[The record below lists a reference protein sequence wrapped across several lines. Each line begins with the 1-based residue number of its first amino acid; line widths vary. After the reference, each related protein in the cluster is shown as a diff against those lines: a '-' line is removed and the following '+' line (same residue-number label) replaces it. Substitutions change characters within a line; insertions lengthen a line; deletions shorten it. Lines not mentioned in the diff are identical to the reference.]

1 VNFDWTA
8 DQEAFRA
15 SVRGFATRLAAR
27 EAPDGFDREAW
38 GACARFGIQGLV
50 VPEELGGSGAG
61 ALTAAA
67 ALEAL
72 GEGGPDAGLLF
83 SLNAQ
88 MWAVQHPL
96 VRFGS
101 PEQQQRY
108 LPGLCDGSLIGAH
121 ASTEPDAG
129 SDVFSLRTRAV
140 ADRDHYVLSGSK
152 AFASN
157 APVADVFLVLATTD
171 PGRGFM
177 GLCAFLVDRDTP
189 GLEVGAPLRKMG
201 LRGSPIADLHLDDC
215 RVPADAM
222 LGRRGG
228 GMAVFTSAMEWER
241 TLILASVLGA
251 MQRQLDQCVAFANER
266 RQFDQPIAGF
276 QAVSHRIVGMKLRL
290 DAGRLLLQRA
300 AWLLDEGR
308 SAASE
313 AALAKWWVAE
323 SYLASSLDAVQVHG
337 GAGYLEDTGLSSAV
351 ADAVAARIY
360 SGTSEMQMNVVA
372 HHLGLDQ

>member
-140 ADRDHYVLSGSK
+140 ADRDH
-152 AFASN
+152 
-157 APVADVFLVLATTD
+157 
-171 PGRGFM
+171 M